1 MLPRTDV
8 SCCFRVPRMEA
19 DDEFLCQVCGKGA
32 ELRFPCRC
40 TAIFF
45 CSDAHRA
52 EFTSSASQHY
62 SACSRFAEQLRRG
75 APELDSLLES
85 IVATCPSPAPS
96 PSPRDACSVLKEAGV
111 HGRGLFASCCP
122 CGLEGP
128 PRGLEGP
135 PRGLEGPPRGPEG
148 PPRCRPWPA
157 LPATTST
164 PAAAAPLPSLASLL
178 LLPPGGENIRQL
190 RPLAASSPPT
200 GWREFLV
207 ARGLLPP
214 PSLSPSSSPSPVAA
228 AAATA
233 AAAAAAAAA
242 MTLLHR
248 PLTASLALDAAGW
261 WGGEEEKAGGQ
272 RGAREGGRRRGNDDG
287 KNDEDDENEIEPPRP
302 FILHVAGASV
312 DAEVAQWPSWLELA
326 ALGGGGVRG
335 REEPRR
341 KRSLA
346 VALVGPTVPVSLA
359 GASAAFSSSSAAGGG
374 FSAITIE
381 FSRGRYHD
389 VVGSLEEADAV
400 FAPDAVSS

>member
-122 CGLEGP
+122 CGPEGP
-128 PRGLEGP
+128 PRG
-135 PRGLEGPPRGPEG
+135 
-148 PPRCRPWPA
+148 RPWPA